1 MAVSKSLI
9 WQAILALL
17 VAAASW
23 IGSGV
28 HASAAPRPETTP
40 APAAQEAPVF
50 VAR

>member
-1 MAVSKSLI
+1 MAVSKSFI

-28 HASAAPRPETTP
+28 HATAAPGPDSHG
-40 APAAQEAPVF
+40 APAAYEAP
-50 VAR
+50 ARATR